1 MKTKLSTLAILTAL
15 FFAGCSETDMD
26 DGIGNNGS
34 GMPGEEGTSAEWLI
48 PENEVRDGGPGK
60 DGIPAIDNPK
70 FIRVNEVNFLNDNDL
85 VLGYADG
92 NEVRA
97 YPHKILDWHEI
108 VNDDTPNHSIA
119 VIYCPLTGTGIGWDR
134 MFGDNKTTFGVSG
147 LLYNSNIIPYD
158 RATDSNWSQLLL
170 KSVNGN
176 LKGTQ
181 PIIHNLVETTWKT
194 WKTMYPNSKVLSLS
208 TSFNRNYGNYPYG
221 SYKTNGTLL
230 FPVSNSDSRVS
241 LKERVLAVIDNE
253 KAKAFRFS
261 QLDANEDLI
270 STSFNNK
277 NLVIAGSKSANLMV
291 AFNTKLADGTV
302 LEFQKTNSPLPALL
316 DDDEGNTW
324 DVFGKAIA
332 GPREGQKLF
341 PVPQMM
347 GYWFSFAAFYPDI
360 EL

>member
-15 FFAGCSETDMD
+15 FFAGCSETNMD
-26 DGIGNNGS
+26 EGIGNNGS

-134 MFGDNKTTFGVSG
+134 MFGNNKTTFGVSG

-170 KSVNGN
+170 KSVNGD

-181 PIIHNLVETTWKT
+181 PVVYNLLETSWKT
-194 WKTMYPNSKVLSLS
+194 WKTMYPNSKVLSLN
-208 TSFNRNYGNYPYG
+208 TGYNRNYGNYPYG

>member
-1 MKTKLSTLAILTAL
+1 MKTTSILLVAAIFALASCSDDDMTGST
-15 FFAGCSETDMD
+15 
-26 DGIGNNGS
+26 GNP
-34 GMPGEEGTSAEWLI
+34 GMPGEGDGNTDDNGWLI
-48 PENEVRDGGPGK
+48 PFAEVRDGGPGK
-60 DGIPAIDNPK
+60 DGIPAIDNPR
-70 FIRVNEVNFLNDNDL
+70 FISVSQVDFLNDNDL
-85 VLGYADG
+85 VLGFADG

-108 VNDDTPNHSIA
+108 VNDDTPSHSIG

-170 KSVNGN
+170 KSVNGD

-181 PIIHNLVETTWKT
+181 PVVYNLVETTWKT
-194 WKTMYPNSKVLSLS
+194 WKTMYPNSKVLSLN
-208 TSFNRNYGNYPYG
+208 TGYNRNYGNYPYG
-221 SYKTNGTLL
+221 LYKTNGTLL
-230 FPVSNSDSRVS
+230 FPISNSDSRVS

-261 QLDANEDLI
+261 QLDTNENLI

-316 DDDEGNTW
+316 DDDAGNTW
-324 DVFGKAIA
+324 DVFGRAIA

>member
-1 MKTKLSTLAILTAL
+1 
-15 FFAGCSETDMD
+15 MD
-26 DGIGNNGS
+26 DGMGNNNP
-34 GMPGEEGTSAEWLI
+34 GMPGEEETSAEWLI
-48 PENEVRDGGPGK
+48 PKNEVRDGGPGK

-70 FIRVNEVNFLNDNDL
+70 FIIVNEVSFLNDDDL
-85 VLGYADG
+85 VLGFADG
-92 NEVRA
+92 SDVRA

-108 VNDDTPNHSIA
+108 INDDTPNHSLA

-134 MFGDNKTTFGVSG
+134 MFGNKKTTFGVSG

-170 KSVNGN
+170 KSVNGD

-181 PIIHNLVETTWKT
+181 PIIYNLVETSWKT
-194 WKTMYPNSKVLSLS
+194 WKTMYPNSKVHSLN
-208 TSFNRNYGNYPYG
+208 TGYTRNYGNYPYG

-241 LKERVLAVIDNE
+241 LKERVLAVIDND
-253 KAKAFRFS
+253 KAKAFRFN
-261 QLDANEDLI
+261 QLDANGNLI
-270 STSFNNK
+270 FAGFNDK
-277 NLVIAGSKSANLMV
+277 NLVVAGSKSANLMV

-302 LEFQKTNSPLPALL
+302 LEFQTTNSPLPALL
-316 DDDEGNTW
+316 SDNEGNTW
-324 DVFGKAIA
+324 DVFGRAIS
-332 GPREGQKLF
+332 GPREGQKLL
-341 PVPQMM
+341 PVPQMI

>member
-15 FFAGCSETDMD
+15 FFAGCSETNMD
-26 DGIGNNGS
+26 EGIGNNGS

-134 MFGDNKTTFGVSG
+134 MFGNNKTTFGVSG

-170 KSVNGN
+170 KSVNGD

-181 PIIHNLVETTWKT
+181 PVVYNLLETSWKT
-194 WKTMYPNSKVLSLS
+194 WKTMYPNSKVLSLN
-208 TSFNRNYGNYPYG
+208 TGYNRNYGNYPYG

-261 QLDANEDLI
+261 QLDANENLI

>member
-15 FFAGCSETDMD
+15 FFAGCSETNMD
-26 DGIGNNGS
+26 EGIGNNGS

-134 MFGDNKTTFGVSG
+134 MFGNNKTTFGVSG

-170 KSVNGN
+170 KSVNGD

-181 PIIHNLVETTWKT
+181 PVVYNLLETSWKT
-194 WKTMYPNSKVLSLS
+194 WKTMYPNSKVLSLN
-208 TSFNRNYGNYPYG
+208 TGYNRNYGNYPYG
-221 SYKTNGTLL
+221 AYKTNGTLL

-261 QLDANEDLI
+261 QLDDNENLI
-270 STSFNNK
+270 SASFNDK
-277 NLVIAGSKSANLMV
+277 NLVVAGSKSANLMV

-302 LEFQKTNSPLPALL
+302 LEFQKTNSALPALL
-316 DDDEGNTW
+316 EDNEGNTW
-324 DVFGKAIA
+324 DVFGRAIA

-341 PVPQMM
+341 PVQQMM
-347 GYWFSFAAFYPDI
+347 GYWFSFATFYPDI
-360 EL
+360 NL